1 MATLRRGRALIALG
15 ALALIPAAL
24 VGCGSDDSADAP
36 ADDNASSQTEESAP
50 EEAAP
55 EQSKEDACAIA
66 LGAINDLSTN
76 MTELAAAPDDAEE
89 LKETVDST
97 LSDASDQISN
107 EEVSVAFTKVSDGF
121 AAIFEGQSGGDSSD
135 VLNDVTTASAEL
147 GTLCA

>member
-24 VGCGSDDSADAP
+24 VGCGSDDSAD
-36 ADDNASSQTEESAP
+36 ASSQTEESAP